1 VILSS
6 DRRRVLL
13 AKKWSGVYV
22 VVCTPFTE
30 NGDVDEGTLRR
41 HIRFL
46 LDAGVHGVIPTGSTS
61 EFASLSEAERKR
73 IADITLDEVRGKV
86 PVVAGTAAVSTRD
99 TIMYSQYAEAA
110 GADGVMIVPPYYCHP
125 TEREIYHHYKAVA
138 ESIHL
143 PIMVYNNPWT
153 SGVDMQPALLQ
164 RLAEIENV
172 AYVKESSG
180 DMRRVSEIQRLC
192 GDRLTVFCGA
202 DNLALEMFA
211 VGIQGWVAAP
221 ANAIPR
227 QCVRLYELA
236 AVKKDLDQAREL
248 YLKMLPYFT
257 ALESGQFVQY
267 VKASLEIL
275 GKPIGAPRR
284 PLLRPV
290 EEDYR
295 KLEGLLRAMPE

>member
-1 VILSS
+1 
-6 DRRRVLL
+6 L
-13 AKKWSGVYV
+13 AKWSGVYV
-22 VVCTPFTE
+22 VVCTPFTD
-30 NGDVDEGTLRR
+30 NGDLDEGALRR
-41 HIRFL
+41 HIQFL
-46 LDAGVHGVIPTGSTS
+46 LDAKVHGLIPTGSTS
-61 EFASLSEAERKR
+61 EFASLSEVERKR
-73 IADITLDEVRGKV
+73 VADITLDEVRGTV
-86 PVVAGTAAVSTRD
+86 PVVVGTAAVSTRD

-125 TEREIYHHYKAVA
+125 TERELYHHYESVA
-138 ESIHL
+138 KGIHL
-143 PIMVYNNPWT
+143 PIMLYNNPWT
-153 SGVDMQPALLQ
+153 SGVDMQPALLA
-164 RLAEIENV
+164 RLAEIDNV
-172 AYVKESSG
+172 TYVKESSG
-180 DMRRVSEIQRLC
+180 DMRRVSEITRLC

-227 QCVRLYELA
+227 QCVELYELA
-236 AVKKDLDQAREL
+236 AVKKDLDQARKL

-275 GKPIGAPRR
+275 GKPIGAPRK
-284 PLLRPV
+284 PLLRPA

-295 KLEGLLRAMPE
+295 KLEGLLKAIPA

>member
-1 VILSS
+1 
-6 DRRRVLL
+6 L
-13 AKKWSGVYV
+13 AKWSGVYV

-30 NGDVDEGTLRR
+30 DDHLDEGALRR

-61 EFASLSEAERKR
+61 EFASLTEAERKR
-73 IADITLDEVRGKV
+73 AADITLDEVRGRV
-86 PVVAGTAAVSTRD
+86 PVVVGTAAVSTHD

-125 TEREIYHHYKAVA
+125 TEREIYHHYEAVA
-138 ESIHL
+138 GSIHL
-143 PIMVYNNPWT
+143 PIMLYNNPST
-153 SGVDMQPALLQ
+153 SGVDMQPALLA
-164 RLAEIENV
+164 RLAEIENI

-180 DMRRVSEIQRLC
+180 DMRRVSEIMRLC
-192 GDRLTVFCGA
+192 RDRLTIFCGA

-221 ANAIPR
+221 ANAIPK
-227 QCVRLYELA
+227 QCVQLYELA
-236 AVKKDLDQAREL
+236 AVKKDLDQARKL

-275 GKPIGAPRR
+275 GKPIGAPRK
-284 PLLRPV
+284 PLLRPA

-295 KLEGLLRAMPE
+295 KLEELLRAMPG

>member
-1 VILSS
+1 
-6 DRRRVLL
+6 L
-13 AKKWSGVYV
+13 AKWSGVYV

-30 NGDVDEGTLRR
+30 DDHLDEGALRR

-61 EFASLSEAERKR
+61 EFASLTEAERKR
-73 IADITLDEVRGKV
+73 AADITLDEVRGRV
-86 PVVAGTAAVSTRD
+86 PVVVGTAAVSTHD

-125 TEREIYHHYKAVA
+125 TEREIYHHYEAVA
-138 ESIHL
+138 GSIHL
-143 PIMVYNNPWT
+143 PIMLYNNPST
-153 SGVDMQPALLQ
+153 SGVDMQPALLA
-164 RLAEIENV
+164 RLAEIENI

-180 DMRRVSEIQRLC
+180 DMRRVSEIMRLC
-192 GDRLTVFCGA
+192 GDRLTIFCGA

-221 ANAIPR
+221 ANAIPK
-227 QCVRLYELA
+227 QCVQLYELA
-236 AVKKDLDQAREL
+236 AVKKDLDQARKL

-275 GKPIGAPRR
+275 GKPIGAPRK
-284 PLLRPV
+284 PLLRPA

-295 KLEGLLRAMPE
+295 KLEELLRAMPG

>member
-1 VILSS
+1 
-6 DRRRVLL
+6 L
-13 AKKWSGVYV
+13 AGWFGVYV
-22 VVCTPFTE
+22 VVCTPFTA
-30 NGDVDEGTLRR
+30 DDAVDEGTLRR

-46 LDAGVHGVIPTGSTS
+46 LESGVHGVIPTGSTS
-61 EFASLSEAERKR
+61 EFASLSEGERKR
-73 IADITLDEVRGKV
+73 IVDITLDEVDGRV
-86 PVVAGTAAVSTRD
+86 PVVAGAAAVSTRD
-99 TIMYSQYAEAA
+99 TIMYSQYAESA

-125 TEREIYHHYKAVA
+125 TERELVQHYQAVA

-143 PIMVYNNPWT
+143 PIMLYNNPWT
-153 SGVDMQPALLQ
+153 SGVDMLPTLVA

-172 AYVKESSG
+172 SYVKESSG
-180 DMRRVSEIQRLC
+180 DMRRVSEIMRLC
-192 GDRLTVFCGA
+192 GDRMTVFCGA
-202 DNLALEMFA
+202 DNLALEMLA
-211 VGIQGWVAAP
+211 VGVQGWVAAP

-227 QCVRLYELA
+227 QCVQLYELV
-236 AVKKDLDQAREL
+236 AVKKDLEQAREL

-284 PLLRPV
+284 PLLRPA

-295 KLEGLLRAMPE
+295 KLEEILRAMPG

>member
-1 VILSS
+1 
-6 DRRRVLL
+6 L
-13 AKKWSGVYV
+13 ARWFGVYA

-30 NGDVDEGTLRR
+30 NDEVDEATLRR
-41 HIRFL
+41 HLRFL

-61 EFASLSEAERKR
+61 EFAALSEAERKR
-73 IADITLDEVRGKV
+73 VADITLDEVRGRV
-86 PVVAGTAAVSTRD
+86 PVVVGTAAVSTRD
-99 TIMYSQYAEAA
+99 TIMYSQYAENA

-125 TEREIYHHYKAVA
+125 TERELYHHYEAVA
-138 ESIHL
+138 ESVHL
-143 PIMVYNNPWT
+143 PIMLYNNPWT
-153 SGVDMQPALLQ
+153 SGVDMQPALVA

-180 DMRRVSEIQRLC
+180 DMRRVSEITRLC

-227 QCVRLYELA
+227 QCVQLYELA
-236 AVKKDLDQAREL
+236 AVKKDLDKAREL

-275 GKPIGAPRR
+275 GKPIGAPRK
-284 PLLRPV
+284 PLLRPA

-295 KLEGLLRAMPE
+295 KLEGLLRALPG

>member
-1 VILSS
+1 M
-6 DRRRVLL
+6 
-13 AKKWSGVYV
+13 AKWSGVYV

-30 NGDVDEGTLRR
+30 DDHLDEGALRR

-61 EFASLSEAERKR
+61 EFASLTEAERKR
-73 IADITLDEVRGKV
+73 AADITLDEVRGRV
-86 PVVAGTAAVSTRD
+86 PVVVGTAAVSTHD

-125 TEREIYHHYKAVA
+125 TEREIYHHYEAVA
-138 ESIHL
+138 GSIHL
-143 PIMVYNNPWT
+143 PIMLYNNPST
-153 SGVDMQPALLQ
+153 SGVDMQPALLA
-164 RLAEIENV
+164 RLAEIENI

-180 DMRRVSEIQRLC
+180 DMRRVSEIMRLC
-192 GDRLTVFCGA
+192 GDRLTIFCGA

-221 ANAIPR
+221 ANAIPK
-227 QCVRLYELA
+227 QCVQLYELA
-236 AVKKDLDQAREL
+236 AVKKDLDQARKL

-275 GKPIGAPRR
+275 GKPIGAPRK
-284 PLLRPV
+284 PLLRPA

-295 KLEGLLRAMPE
+295 KLEELLRAMPG

>member
-1 VILSS
+1 
-6 DRRRVLL
+6 L
-13 AKKWSGVYV
+13 AKWSGVYV

-30 NGDVDEGTLRR
+30 DDHLDEGALRR

-61 EFASLSEAERKR
+61 EFASLTEAERKR
-73 IADITLDEVRGKV
+73 AADIALDEVRGRV
-86 PVVAGTAAVSTRD
+86 PVVVGTAAVSTHD

-125 TEREIYHHYKAVA
+125 TEREIYHHYEAVA
-138 ESIHL
+138 GSIHL
-143 PIMVYNNPWT
+143 PIMLYNNPST
-153 SGVDMQPALLQ
+153 SGVDMQPALLA
-164 RLAEIENV
+164 RLAEIENI

-180 DMRRVSEIQRLC
+180 DMRRVSEIMRLC
-192 GDRLTVFCGA
+192 GDRLTIFCGA

-227 QCVRLYELA
+227 QCVQLYELA
-236 AVKKDLDQAREL
+236 AVKKDLDQARQL

-275 GKPIGAPRR
+275 GKPIGAPRK
-284 PLLRPV
+284 PLLRPA
-290 EEDYR
+290 EEDYH
-295 KLEGLLRAMPE
+295 KLEELLRAMPG

>member
-1 VILSS
+1 M
-6 DRRRVLL
+6 
-13 AKKWSGVYV
+13 AGWFGVYV
-22 VVCTPFTE
+22 VVCTPFTA
-30 NGDVDEGTLRR
+30 DDAVDEGTLRR

-46 LDAGVHGVIPTGSTS
+46 LESGVHGVIPTGSTS
-61 EFASLSEAERKR
+61 EFASLSEGERKR
-73 IADITLDEVRGKV
+73 IVDITLDEVDGRV
-86 PVVAGTAAVSTRD
+86 PVVAGAAAVSTRD
-99 TIMYSQYAEAA
+99 TIMYSQYAESA

-125 TEREIYHHYKAVA
+125 TERELVQHYQAVA

-143 PIMVYNNPWT
+143 PIMLYNNPWT
-153 SGVDMQPALLQ
+153 SGVDMLPTLVA

-172 AYVKESSG
+172 SYVKESSG
-180 DMRRVSEIQRLC
+180 DMRRVSEIMRLC
-192 GDRLTVFCGA
+192 GDRMTVFCGA
-202 DNLALEMFA
+202 DNLALEMLA
-211 VGIQGWVAAP
+211 VGVQGWVAAP

-227 QCVRLYELA
+227 QCVQLYELV
-236 AVKKDLDQAREL
+236 AVKKDLEQAREL

-284 PLLRPV
+284 PLLRPA

-295 KLEGLLRAMPE
+295 KLEEILRAMPG

>member
-1 VILSS
+1 
-6 DRRRVLL
+6 L
-13 AKKWSGVYV
+13 AKWFGVYA

-30 NGDVDEGTLRR
+30 NDEVDEGTLRR
-41 HIRFL
+41 HLRFL

-61 EFASLSEAERKR
+61 EFAALSEAERKR
-73 IADITLDEVRGKV
+73 VADITMDEVRGRV
-86 PVVAGTAAVSTRD
+86 PVVVGTAAVSTRD
-99 TIMYSQYAEAA
+99 TIMYSQYAENV

-125 TEREIYHHYKAVA
+125 TERELYQHYRAVA

-143 PIMVYNNPWT
+143 PIMLYNNPWT
-153 SGVDMQPALLQ
+153 SGIDMQPALVAH
-164 RLAEIENV
+164 LAEIENV

-180 DMRRVSEIQRLC
+180 DMRRVSEITRLC

-202 DNLALEMFA
+202 DNLALERFA
-211 VGIQGWVAAP
+211 VGVQGWVAAP

-227 QCVRLYELA
+227 QCVQLYELA
-236 AVKKDLDQAREL
+236 AVKKDLGKAREL

-275 GKPIGAPRR
+275 GKPIGAPRK
-284 PLLRPV
+284 PLLRPA

-295 KLEGLLRAMPE
+295 KLEGLLRALPG

>member
-1 VILSS
+1 LT
-6 DRRRVLL
+6 
-13 AKKWSGVYV
+13 KWFGVYV

-30 NGDVDEGTLRR
+30 KDELDEGTLRR

-46 LDAGVHGVIPTGSTS
+46 LDAGVHGIIPTGSTS

-73 IADITLDEVRGKV
+73 IVDITLDEVGGKV
-86 PVVAGTAAVSTRD
+86 PVVAGAAAVSTRD
-99 TIMYSQYAEAA
+99 TIMYSQYAEKA

-125 TEREIYHHYKAVA
+125 TERELFQHYRAVA

-143 PIMVYNNPWT
+143 PIMLYNNPWT
-153 SGVDMQPALLQ
+153 SGVDMLPPLIA

-172 AYVKESSG
+172 THVKESSG
-180 DMRRVSEIQRLC
+180 DMRRVSEIMRLC
-192 GDRLTVFCGA
+192 GDKMTVFCGA
-202 DNLALEMFA
+202 DNLALEMLA
-211 VGIQGWVAAP
+211 IGVQGWVAAP

-227 QCVRLYELA
+227 HCVQLYELV
-236 AVKKDLDQAREL
+236 AVKKDLERAREL
-248 YLKMLPYFT
+248 YLKILPYFT

-275 GKPIGAPRR
+275 GKPIGAPRK
-284 PLLRPV
+284 PLLRPA

-295 KLEGLLRAMPE
+295 KLEGILRALPG

>member
-1 VILSS
+1 
-6 DRRRVLL
+6 L
-13 AKKWSGVYV
+13 ARWFGVYA

-30 NGDVDEGTLRR
+30 NDEVDEGTLRR
-41 HIRFL
+41 HLRFL

-61 EFASLSEAERKR
+61 EFAALSEAERKR
-73 IADITLDEVRGKV
+73 VADITLDEVRGRV
-86 PVVAGTAAVSTRD
+86 PVVVGTAAVSTRD
-99 TIMYSQYAEAA
+99 TIMYSQYAENA

-125 TEREIYHHYKAVA
+125 TERELYHHYEAVA
-138 ESIHL
+138 ESVHL
-143 PIMVYNNPWT
+143 PIMLYNNPWT
-153 SGVDMQPALLQ
+153 SGVDMQPALVA

-180 DMRRVSEIQRLC
+180 DMRRVSEITRLC

-227 QCVRLYELA
+227 QCVQLYELA
-236 AVKKDLDQAREL
+236 AVKKDLDKAREL

-275 GKPIGAPRR
+275 GKPIGAPRK
-284 PLLRPV
+284 PLLRPA

-295 KLEGLLRAMPE
+295 KLEGLLRALPG

>member
-1 VILSS
+1 
-6 DRRRVLL
+6 L
-13 AKKWSGVYV
+13 AKWSGVYV

-30 NGDVDEGTLRR
+30 NGDLDEATLRR

-46 LDAGVHGVIPTGSTS
+46 LEAGVHGVIPTGSTS

-73 IADITLDEVRGKV
+73 VADITLDEVRGTV
-86 PVVAGTAAVSTRD
+86 PVVVGTAAVSTRD

-125 TEREIYHHYKAVA
+125 TERELYHHYEAVA

-153 SGVDMQPALLQ
+153 SGVDMQPALLA
-164 RLAEIENV
+164 RLSEIENV

-180 DMRRVSEIQRLC
+180 DMRRVSEIMRLC
-192 GDRLTVFCGA
+192 GDRLTIFCGA

-236 AVKKDLDQAREL
+236 AVKKDLDQARAL

-275 GKPIGAPRR
+275 GKPVGAPRR
-284 PLLRPV
+284 PLLRPA

-295 KLEGLLRAMPE
+295 KLEGLLKAMTG